1 MKTNVRIVAPP
12 LRKGTSQMIQDTSS
26 MDRQVVVARTPRTMI
41 LIAVAGAAVLIL
53 AALLF
58 PSIRRWARA
67 EKAVDAT
74 SLRFGVVS
82 RGDLLRDVSVQGRV
96 VASLHPT
103 LFSAGQGIVSLRT
116 KAGSQVRQGDV
127 LATIDSK
134 ELQSA
139 LEQARAQLLSI
150 RAELDRQKIVA
161 RQSQL
166 RARQSV
172 DLLGLRLEAA
182 KRNLVRNETT
192 FREGLSNKADY
203 ESAQDGVRIAQME
216 LEQAR
221 KELDLS
227 RETLSFEI
235 QTREQQVISQQ
246 SVAADLT
253 KRVDELTIRAP
264 FDGMVA
270 SVAVQ
275 DRDAVAPNQAVLTV
289 VNLSSL
295 ELEIALPEEYAGE
308 TAIGTPATIAFNGR
322 EYQGK
327 VTAVSPEVVANQVAA
342 TVAFTE
348 QPEGLKQ
355 NQRLTTRLVFESKK
369 DVLKVARGAFV
380 DTTGGRSAFV
390 VDGKMA
396 TRRAIS
402 LGVTS
407 ASEVE
412 VLSGLSVGDT
422 IVVSDTSAFGDAT
435 TVLLR

>member
-1 MKTNVRIVAPP
+1 
-12 LRKGTSQMIQDTSS
+12 MIKDTSS
-26 MDRQVVVARTPRTMI
+26 MDRQVVVGRTPHTMM
-41 LIAVAGAAVLIL
+41 LIAAGVVGVLSVAV
-53 AALLF
+53 LLF
-58 PSIRRWARA
+58 PSVRRWVRA

-74 SLRFGVVS
+74 SLRFGTVQ

-103 LFSAGQGIVSLRT
+103 LFSSGQGIVSLRT
-116 KAGSQVRQGDV
+116 KAGSQVRRGDV

-150 RAELDRQKIVA
+150 HAELERQKIVA
-161 RQSQL
+161 RQAQL

-172 DLLGLRLEAA
+172 DLLTLRLEAA
-182 KRNLVRNETT
+182 KRLLTRNETT
-192 FREGLSNKADY
+192 FREGLSNKTDF

-216 LEQAR
+216 LDQAR

-227 RETLSFEI
+227 RETLSFEL
-235 QTREQQVISQQ
+235 QTREQQVVSQQ
-246 SVAADLT
+246 SVTADLS
-253 KRVDELTIRAP
+253 KRVDDLTIRAP

-275 DRDAVAPNQAVLTV
+275 DRDAVAPNQPVLMI

-295 ELEIALPEEYAGE
+295 ELEVALPEEYAGE
-308 TAIGTPATIAFNGR
+308 TAIGTPATISFNGR

-348 QPEGLKQ
+348 QPAGLKQ

-369 DVLKVARGAFV
+369 NVLKVARGAFV
-380 DTTGGRSAFV
+380 DATGGRSAYV
-390 VDGKMA
+390 VDGQMA
-396 TRRAIS
+396 TRRPIT

-412 VLSGLSVGDT
+412 VLSGLSAGET
-422 IVVSDTSAFGDAT
+422 IVVSDTSTFGNAG

>member
-1 MKTNVRIVAPP
+1 
-12 LRKGTSQMIQDTSS
+12 MIQDTSS
-26 MDRQVVVARTPRTMI
+26 MDRHVVVARTPRTMI
-41 LIAVAGAAVLIL
+41 LIAVAVASVLVLSAV
-53 AALLF
+53 LF
-58 PSIRRWARA
+58 PSVRRWARA

-74 SLRFGVVS
+74 TLRFGTVQ

-103 LFSAGQGIVSLRT
+103 LFSSGQGIVSLRT
-116 KAGSQVRQGDV
+116 KAGSQVRRGDV
-127 LATIDSK
+127 LATVDSK

-150 RAELDRQKIVA
+150 RAELERQKIVA
-161 RQSQL
+161 RQTQL

-172 DLLGLRLEAA
+172 DLLSLRLEAA
-182 KRNLVRNETT
+182 KRALTRNETT
-192 FREGLSNKADY
+192 FREGLSNKTDY

-216 LEQAR
+216 LEQAK

-227 RETLSFEI
+227 RETLSFEM
-235 QTREQQVISQQ
+235 QTREQQVVSQQ
-246 SVAADLT
+246 SVAADLA
-253 KRVDELTIRAP
+253 KRVDDLTIRAP

-275 DRDAVAPNQAVLTV
+275 DRDAVAPNQAVLMI

-295 ELEIALPEEYAGE
+295 ELEVALPEEYAGE
-308 TAIGTPATIAFNGR
+308 TAIGTPATIYFNGR
-322 EYQGK
+322 EYQGT

-342 TVAFTE
+342 TVAFTG
-348 QPEGLKQ
+348 QPAGLKQ

-380 DTTGGRSAFV
+380 DATGGRTAFV

-396 TRRAIS
+396 TLRPIT

-412 VLSGLSVGDT
+412 VLTGLSAGET
-422 IVVSDTSAFGDAT
+422 IVVSDTSAFGDAR